1 MPGNTLDD
9 TAKKIN
15 CLRTCKKC
23 GVDISDLHF
32 NAKYC
37 KKCTTDVHATFDE
50 KAKLDPNFLNDKIEG
65 VDYVT
70 CVICGYRSGSLQ
82 AHLRYKHN
90 LTPREYRKQ
99 YNAEPFSE
107 KHLEEK
113 REQWSGE
120 KNPGFNHGGKL
131 SPWSYKNPS
140 KSKEEIDSCKAKT
153 IEAILKSENLNTRI
167 EYWLKVTNGDKELAQ
182 ELLSKRQRTF
192 LKRLEKDRRA
202 ISASERQL
210 FSELIKYFPGLKQQ
224 IEVSASKRKYY
235 FFDMGLGNKLI
246 EYNGDY
252 WHANPIKYKEN
263 DILQYPG
270 GKKAAKDVWK
280 INECKINCAQNQGY
294 DVLVIWETDFIKNKS
309 TVIEKCRSFLSEA
322 TI

>member
-1 MPGNTLDD
+1 MNGSNSEKTQKKYSLPNKCIDCGTPICKQAKRCKRCAAIFYGKFEDMVKHVPGFLD
-9 TAKKIN
+9 
-15 CLRTCKKC
+15 
-23 GVDISDLHF
+23 
-32 NAKYC
+32 
-37 KKCTTDVHATFDE
+37 
-50 KAKLDPNFLNDKIEG
+50 DKIEG
-65 VDYVT
+65 IDYAT
-70 CVICGYRSGSLQ
+70 CVICGYRSESLQ
-82 AHLRYKHN
+82 THLRYKHN
-90 LTPREYRKQ
+90 LTPKEYRKQ

-107 KHLEEK
+107 KHLKEK
-113 REQWSGE
+113 REQWTGE

-131 SPWSYKNPS
+131 SPWSYKNTS

-167 EYWLKVTNGDKELAQ
+167 EYWLKVTNGNKELAE

-192 LKRLEKDRRA
+192 LKRLGKDRHA
-202 ISASERQL
+202 ISTSERQL
-210 FSELIKYFPGLKQQ
+210 FSELIKYFPDLKQQ
-224 IEVSASKRKYY
+224 IEISASKRKHY

-270 GKKAAKDVWK
+270 GKRLSAKDVWK
-280 INECKINCAQNQGY
+280 INECKINCAQNKGY
-294 DVLVIWETDFIKNKS
+294 NILVIWETDFIKNKNV
-309 TVIEKCRSFLSEA
+309 VIEKCRSFLSEA